1 MRSYLQRIKDRAGEC
16 NVPLLRAFQK
26 AEIPTSTYYRT
37 IHEKTELR
45 YDTAVKV
52 MQAIEDLYALHQARE
67 HTERLRASGEQF
79 NRRTIRAKHKPRRV
93 GS

>member
-1 MRSYLQRIKDRAGEC
+1 MKSYLQLIKDRAEEC
-16 NVPLLRAFQK
+16 NIPLLRAFQK
-26 AEIPTSTYYRT
+26 ADIPTSTYYRT

-67 HTERLRASGEQF
+67 YTQRLRASGEQP
-79 NRRTIRAKHKPRRV
+79 NRRSIRAQYKPRRV
-93 GS
+93 GA